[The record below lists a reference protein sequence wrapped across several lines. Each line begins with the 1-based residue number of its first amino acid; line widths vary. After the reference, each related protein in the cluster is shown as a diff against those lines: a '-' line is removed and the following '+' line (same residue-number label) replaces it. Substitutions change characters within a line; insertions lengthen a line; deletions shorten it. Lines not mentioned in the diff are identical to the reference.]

1 MKTFD
6 YKESKFKT
14 MTHSDLW
21 TSQIMFALNEDGTPK
36 RVKILDYQGLTL
48 GHPALD
54 IWSIIYSATDAT
66 YRADDM
72 EEDLRAYFTILS
84 AYMETQVNYTEFRQ
98 ELEERRVMGMVM
110 YGTFCM
116 ATLSPIALPSPV
128 RPSKGN
134 L

>member
-1 MKTFD
+1 MNLFQPVLIMYLVTRVLTSFNQ
-6 YKESKFKT
+6 FKLKGKKLLLK
-14 MTHSDLW
+14 SCF
-21 TSQIMFALNEDGTPK
+21 SGTPK

-66 YRADDM
+66 YRADHM

-84 AYMETQVNYTEFRQ
+84 GFMETQVNYTEFRQ

-110 YGTFCM
+110 YGKFKD
-116 ATLSPIALPSPV
+116 LYQV
-128 RPSKGN
+128 
-134 L
+134 